1 MTRRF
6 IFTTLVALITS
17 LSVMPAFAQGAI
29 SLAELQISFWPEYDR
44 NATLVIYHGTLDPST
59 SVPASLTFTIPAQ
72 YGPPLAVAYEDA
84 QGRLFNLE
92 YTTAI
97 AGGEMKVTFTVPTSK
112 FQFEYYD
119 SSLVTSSSARH
130 YRFEG
135 VAAYP
140 IQMLILQVQQPVGA
154 NGLVT
159 TPSLSTWST
168 GDGGLN
174 YGRTSHNDVKIGNPI
189 TLELSYTKN
198 DLVLSANNAQPV
210 GSAQPTLAPAAAQPA
225 QPIPSVAVL
234 LGLMGALLIGGG
246 AWWYSRARARSVG
259 RPQAK
264 VNGLSTSSEE
274 EAVFCHQCGQRA
286 QPRDSFCRNCGAKLR
301 K

>member
-1 MTRRF
+1 MTQRF
-6 IFTTLVALITS
+6 IFTTLIALIIS
-17 LSVMPAFAQGAI
+17 LSVMPVSAQGAI

-44 NATLVIYHGTLDPST
+44 NAMLVIYHGTLDPSI

-97 AGGEMKVTFTVPTSK
+97 ASEEMKVTFTVPASK

-119 SSLVTSSSARH
+119 TSLVTSSSARH

-135 VAAYP
+135 VASYP
-140 IQMLILQVQQPVGA
+140 MQTLILQIQQPVGA

-159 TPSLSTWST
+159 TPSISTWST

-174 YGRTSHNDVKIGNPI
+174 YGRTSQNDVKIGNPI

-198 DLVLSANNAQPV
+198 DSVLSADNAQPV
-210 GSAQPTLAPAAAQPA
+210 VSTPPTLAPARAQSA
-225 QPIPSVAVL
+225 LPIPWVAVL
-234 LGLMGALLIGGG
+234 LGLVGALLIGGG
-246 AWWYSRARARSVG
+246 VWWYSGVKAGGGS
-259 RPQAK
+259 
-264 VNGLSTSSEE
+264 NSSEE
-274 EAVFCHQCGQRA
+274 EAVFCYQCGQRA
-286 QPRDSFCRNCGAKLR
+286 QRKDSFCRNCGTKLR